1 MKKNKNQKVVAL
13 LTAGGIGSRTNQDIP
28 KQFLHIDNKPLLI
41 YTLEA
46 FEKHPSVDEIIVVC
60 LEGWH
65 EILKAYAKQFN
76 ITKMKYV
83 VTGGASGQES
93 IYNGIVELK
102 KYINEDDIVMVH
114 DGNRALISQEI
125 ISDCLS
131 CYHKN
136 GSAVVAIPCV
146 EAVFKSDD
154 GLISNTQIPRSELY
168 RTQTPH
174 VYSLKKLLWA
184 HDEAKKRNITN
195 SVATCTLMQEL
206 GETIYLCKGSEKNL
220 KVTTLDDIEIFKSL
234 LHTSQDSWLKK

>member
-1 MKKNKNQKVVAL
+1 MKKKENQKVVAL

-28 KQFLHIDNKPLLI
+28 KQFLHINNKPLLI

-46 FEKHPSVDEIIVVC
+46 FQQHPSVDEIIVVC

-83 VTGGASGQES
+83 VTGGACGQES
-93 IYNGIVELK
+93 IYNGIIELK
-102 KYINEDDIVMVH
+102 KHISEDSIVMVH

-131 CYHKN
+131 CYHQN
-136 GSAVVAIPCV
+136 GSAIVAIPCV
-146 EAVFKSDD
+146 EAVFKSED
-154 GLISNTQIPRSELY
+154 GLTSNKQIPRSELY

-174 VYSLKKLLWA
+174 VYSLEKLLWA
-184 HDEAKKRNITN
+184 HSEAKKRNITN

-220 KVTTLDDIEIFKSL
+220 KVTTLEDIEIFKSL
-234 LHTSQDSWLKK
+234 LNTSQDSWLKK